1 MADLA
6 LDTTTGDLDVSGDAA
21 HIVDGDDAIVQHVA
35 LRLRLFRGEWFLD
48 SRVGMPYYERVLVKN
63 PDLVAVRS
71 AFRQAII
78 ETPGIAT
85 LDKFS
90 LVLNSATRLLSVEF
104 TATKESGGTLDFSRE
119 FIIA

>member
-6 LDTTTGDLDVSGDAA
+6 LDTLTGDLDITGDEL
-21 HIVDGDDAIVQHVA
+21 HVIDGDDAIIQHLA
-35 LRLRLFRGEWFLD
+35 IRLRLFRGEWFLD
-48 SRVGMPYYERVLVKN
+48 ETIGMPYYERVLVKN

-78 ETPGIAT
+78 TTPGIAS

-90 LVLNSATRLLSVEF
+90 LALDSATRKLTVEF
-104 TATKESGGTLDFSRE
+104 TAIKDSGGTLDFSRE
-119 FIIA
+119 FVIA